1 MRLVRGVSSFS
12 LFFLMYVYVFVFV
25 FRKKGLSQVVIDVN
39 DHIFSINQPL
49 NWQAKLPIGF
59 AVMVVT

>member
-1 MRLVRGVSSFS
+1 
-12 LFFLMYVYVFVFV
+12 MYVYVFVFV